1 MSPGNR
7 HKEGW
12 INLPADHYTTHTPA
26 PCSSHSSTARPESPS
41 APDSPKIT
49 LPSVLGFVGK
59 GGGVGKY
66 LETSEQF
73 SLLESWADGK
83 GKDFQGKRCCCK
95 LQQGSCTFPLFHVPT
110 SQEMGASIG
119 PLTSDLM
126 AFPGKCRWGER
137 LTNLLNESQGEYN
150 LISFFLVSLFRHKE

>member
-12 INLPADHYTTHTPA
+12 ISRPPSGPLHHPHSCPLQLPLQ
-26 PCSSHSSTARPESPS
+26 HSQACESLCLRFPQ
-41 APDSPKIT
+41 DRIT
-49 LPSVLGFVGK
+49 ISLGIGRKKRWCWKV
-59 GGGVGKY
+59 
-66 LETSEQF
+66 ETSVQF

-95 LQQGSCTFPLFHVPT
+95 LRQDSCTFPLFHVPT
-110 SQEMGASIG
+110 SQEMCTSIG
-119 PLTSDLM
+119 PLTTDLM
-126 AFPGKCRWGER
+126 AFPGKCRWGEH
-137 LTNLLNESQGEYN
+137 LTDLLNESQGEYN